1 MLKDVTIRKLLAS
14 PPLKRT
20 ETPDGQITGLYFVLQ
35 PTGAASWALR
45 YRVAGRPTKLTI
57 GPYPAL
63 TLAAARRRAQEAL
76 GDVAGGKDPA
86 RAKQAARA
94 AAKAESE
101 AEEDRVDRVVAL
113 FVERYAKPKNRD
125 WKETARLLNKEI
137 LTRWKGRRLSQITR
151 ANVNTLLDD
160 IVDKGAPIGANRTF
174 SAFRK
179 LCKWSIG
186 RGIIEH
192 SPCDGVTAPSPENR
206 RDRVLDDAEIRLVW
220 EAASAIGWPFGP
232 VIKMLIL
239 TGQRRDEVAGMRWSE
254 VDLQARTWT
263 LPAARAKNKHTHQ
276 IPLSDAA
283 IEILRA
289 MPRHEKVDVIF
300 TTNSRTPVSGWS
312 RMKLSLD
319 AHIAERIREEAE
331 ARGATPKAMP
341 EWTLH
346 DIRRSLATNLQRLG
360 VRLEVTEAVLN
371 HRSGSRAGIVG
382 VYQQH
387 DWADEKR
394 QALDAWSRRLDAI
407 VTGASASNVVELATG
422 RGR

>member
-1 MLKDVTIRKLLAS
+1 MLTDIAIKKLLAS
-14 PPLKRT
+14 PPEKRR
-20 ETPDGQITGLYFVLQ
+20 EVPDGKVTGLYLVLQ
-35 PTGAASWALR
+35 PTGASSWALR
-45 YRVAGRPTKLTI
+45 YRAGGLPRKLTLGAHPVI
-57 GPYPAL
+57 G
-63 TLAAARRRAQEAL
+63 LAAARRKAQEAL
-76 GDVAGGKDPA
+76 GVVAGGEDPA
-86 RAKQAARA
+86 ARKRASIA
-94 AAKAESE
+94 AAKAERE
-101 AEEDRVDRVVAL
+101 AETDKVEGVVAM

-137 LTRWKGRRLSQITR
+137 VSRWRGRRLSQITR
-151 ANVNTLLDD
+151 ANVNALLDD

-220 EAASAIGWPFGP
+220 KAASAIGWPFGP
-232 VIKMLIL
+232 VIKTLIL

-289 MPRHEKVDVIF
+289 MPRHEKVDIIF

-319 AHIAERIREEAE
+319 AHVAELIREEAE
-331 ARGATPKAMP
+331 ARGATPQAMP

-394 QALDAWSRRLDAI
+394 QALDAWARRLETI
-407 VTGASASNVVELATG
+407 VSGAAVSNVVDLAKA
-422 RGR
+422 RA